1 MARTSD
7 RTTHTQQVNH
17 YKTLRISYNAAPAE
31 VKSAYR
37 GLVKEFH
44 PDCNHHLDNHDD
56 IASINLAYE
65 VLSNPQARAHYD
77 RKLGIKHNP
86 NNASQ
91 RTSHHVSH
99 NNTSHSASQGTKR
112 SPTKRDT
119 HLNEDQKIDRWC
131 KQVYEPIMDLLE
143 GILDSLDEQIDALA
157 DDPYDDGLMED
168 FEDYIDEC
176 RGSYA
181 KAQIFF
187 RGVPNPASA
196 AGIASYLYHCLNAIS
211 DGIEELNYFTLN
223 FDDRHLHTGQE
234 LWRRAEEMRYY
245 AQRAMQSTQALDI

>member
-7 RTTHTQQVNH
+7 RIQQINH

-37 GLVKEFH
+37 GMVKEFH

-56 IASINLAYE
+56 IAAINLAYE

-77 RKLGIKHNP
+77 RSLGIKHTP
-86 NNASQ
+86 NGSSNS
-91 RTSHHVSH
+91 SSNVS
-99 NNTSHSASQGTKR
+99 AQGTKR
-112 SPTKRDT
+112 SPTRREI
-119 HLNEDQKIDRWC
+119 HLNEDQKIDRWF
-131 KQVYEPIMDLLE
+131 KQVYEPITEMLE
-143 GILDSLDEQIDALA
+143 VILDSLDDQIDDLA
-157 DDPYDDGLMED
+157 ADPYDDGLMED

-187 RGVPNPASA
+187 RALPNPASA

-211 DGIEELNYFTLN
+211 DGIEELNYFTRN

-234 LWRRAEEMRYY
+234 LWRRADEMRYC
-245 AQRAMQSTQALDI
+245 AHVAMQNLQTA

>member
-7 RTTHTQQVNH
+7 RVQPVNH
-17 YKTLRISYNAAPAE
+17 YQILRISYSAAPAD
-31 VKSAYR
+31 VKKAYR
-37 GLVKEFH
+37 GLVKEYH

-65 VLSNPQARAHYD
+65 VLSNPQSRAHYD
-77 RKLGIKHNP
+77 RSLGIKHAP
-86 NNASQ
+86 NS
-91 RTSHHVSH
+91 S
-99 NNTSHSASQGTKR
+99 SQGAKR
-112 SPTKRDT
+112 SSRREP
-119 HLNEDQKIDRWC
+119 HLNEDQKIDSWC
-131 KQVYEPIMDLLE
+131 KQVYEPIIEMLE
-143 GILDSLDEQIDALA
+143 VILDSLDEQIDALA

-187 RGVPNPASA
+187 RAFPNPTSA
-196 AGIASYLYHCLNAIS
+196 AGIASYLYHCLNAIG

-245 AQRAMQSTQALDI
+245 AQRAMQNLQTV

>member
-7 RTTHTQQVNH
+7 RVQQINH
-17 YKTLRISYNAAPAE
+17 YKTLRISYSAAPAE

-37 GLVKEFH
+37 ELVKEYH

-77 RKLGIKHNP
+77 RSLGIKHAP
-86 NNASQ
+86 N
-91 RTSHHVSH
+91 
-99 NNTSHSASQGTKR
+99 SASQTARRSATPKR
-112 SPTKRDT
+112 EY
-119 HLNEDQKIDRWC
+119 HLNEDQKLERWF
-131 KQVYEPIMDLLE
+131 KQVYEPITEMLE
-143 GILDSLDEQIDALA
+143 VILDSLDEQIDDLA
-157 DDPYDDGLMED
+157 ADPYDDGLMED

-223 FDDRHLHTGQE
+223 FDDCHLHTGQE
-234 LWRRAEEMRYY
+234 LWRRADEMRYC
-245 AQRAMQSTQALDI
+245 AQVAMQNLQTI

>member
-7 RTTHTQQVNH
+7 RVQQTNH
-17 YKTLRISYNAAPAE
+17 YKTLRISSSAAPAE

-44 PDCNHHLDNHDD
+44 PDCNHHLDNHDA

-65 VLSNPQARAHYD
+65 VLSNPQARSHYD
-77 RKLGIKHNP
+77 RSLGIKHAP
-86 NNASQ
+86 TGASQ
-91 RTSHHVSH
+91 
-99 NNTSHSASQGTKR
+99 AAKR
-112 SPTKRDT
+112 SAGFKREN
-119 HLNEDQKIDRWC
+119 HLNEDQKFDRWF
-131 KQVYEPIMDLLE
+131 KQVYEPITEMLE
-143 GILDSLDEQIDALA
+143 AILDSLDDQIDALA

-168 FEDYIDEC
+168 FEDYLDEC

-181 KAQIFF
+181 RAQIFF

-234 LWRRAEEMRYY
+234 LWRRADEMRYC
-245 AQRAMQSTQALDI
+245 AQSAMQNLQSL

>member
-7 RTTHTQQVNH
+7 RTQQVNH

-44 PDCNHHLDNHDD
+44 PDCNHHLENHDA
-56 IASINLAYE
+56 IAAINLAYE
-65 VLSNPQARAHYD
+65 VLSNIQARAHYD
-77 RKLGIKHNP
+77 RSLGIKHSP
-86 NNASQ
+86 NGASQ
-91 RTSHHVSH
+91 DVKR
-99 NNTSHSASQGTKR
+99 SASAKR
-112 SPTKRDT
+112 EH
-119 HLNEDQKIDRWC
+119 HLNEDQKLERWF
-131 KQVYEPIMDLLE
+131 KQVYVPITEMLE
-143 GILDSLDEQIDALA
+143 VILDSLDEQIDDLA
-157 DDPYDDGLMED
+157 ADPYDDGLMED

-187 RGVPNPASA
+187 RSVPNPVSA

-211 DGIEELNYFTLN
+211 DGIEELNYFTRN

-234 LWRRAEEMRYY
+234 LWRRADEMRYC
-245 AQRAMQSTQALDI
+245 AHEAMLLINNS

>member
-7 RTTHTQQVNH
+7 RTTNTQQVNH
-17 YKTLRISYNAAPAE
+17 YKTLRISYNANPAE

-77 RKLGIKHNP
+77 RSLGI
-86 NNASQ
+86 
-91 RTSHHVSH
+91 R
-99 NNTSHSASQGTKR
+99 HSPSSSSQGVKR
-112 SPTKRDT
+112 SPTKRET

-131 KQVYEPIMDLLE
+131 KQVYEPIIDLLE

-157 DDPYDDGLMED
+157 NDPYDDGLMED

-187 RGVPNPASA
+187 RAIPNPASA

-223 FDDRHLHTGQE
+223 YDDQHLHTGQE

-245 AQRAMQSTQALDI
+245 AQRAMQNLQTS

>member
-7 RTTHTQQVNH
+7 RTQQTNH
-17 YKTLRISYNAAPAE
+17 YKILRIGYSADPAE

-65 VLSNPQARAHYD
+65 VLSNPQSRAHYD
-77 RKLGIKHNP
+77 RSLGIKNSP
-86 NNASQ
+86 RGSQ
-91 RTSHHVSH
+91 QSKR
-99 NNTSHSASQGTKR
+99 SASPKR
-112 SPTKRDT
+112 EH
-119 HLNEDQKIDRWC
+119 HLNEDQKLDRWF
-131 KQVYEPIMDLLE
+131 KQVYEPIIEMLE
-143 GILDSLDEQIDALA
+143 VILDSLDEQIDDLA
-157 DDPYDDGLMED
+157 ADPYDDGLMED

-187 RGVPNPASA
+187 RAFPNPASA

-234 LWRRAEEMRYY
+234 LWRRADEMRYC
-245 AQRAMQSTQALDI
+245 AQMGMQNLQSN

>member
-7 RTTHTQQVNH
+7 RIQQVNH
-17 YKTLRISYNAAPAE
+17 YKTLRISHNAAPAE

-56 IASINLAYE
+56 IASINIAYE
-65 VLSNPQARAHYD
+65 ILSNPQSRAHYD
-77 RKLGIKHNP
+77 RSLGIKHSP
-86 NNASQ
+86 NS
-91 RTSHHVSH
+91 SS
-99 NNTSHSASQGTKR
+99 
-112 SPTKRDT
+112 RDT
-119 HLNEDQKIDRWC
+119 RRSTGFKREHHLNEDQKLERWF
-131 KQVYEPIMDLLE
+131 KQVYEPITEMLAV
-143 GILDSLDEQIDALA
+143 ILDTLDEQIDDLA
-157 DDPYDDGLMED
+157 ADPYDDGLMED

-234 LWRRAEEMRYY
+234 LWRRADEMRYC
-245 AQRAMQSTQALDI
+245 AHNAMQNLQSI

>member
-7 RTTHTQQVNH
+7 RTQQANH

-31 VKSAYR
+31 VKTAYR

-65 VLSNPQARAHYD
+65 VLSNPQSRAHYD
-77 RKLGIKHNP
+77 RSLGIKHNP
-86 NNASQ
+86 NGVS
-91 RTSHHVSH
+91 SHK
-99 NNTSHSASQGTKR
+99 GFKR
-112 SPTKRDT
+112 SPSSREI
-119 HLNEDQKIDRWC
+119 HLNEDQKLDCWF
-131 KQVYEPIMDLLE
+131 KQVYEPISEMLE
-143 GILDSLDEQIDALA
+143 VILDSLDEKIDDLA
-157 DDPYDDGLMED
+157 ADPYDDGLMED

-187 RGVPNPASA
+187 RAFPNPTSA

-223 FDDRHLHTGQE
+223 FDDHHLHTGQE
-234 LWRRAEEMRYY
+234 LWRRADEMRYC
-245 AQRAMQSTQALDI
+245 AQMAMENLQTV

>member
-7 RTTHTQQVNH
+7 RTQQTNH
-17 YKTLRISYNAAPAE
+17 YQTLKISYNAVPAD
-31 VKSAYR
+31 VKKAYR
-37 GLVKEFH
+37 LLVKEYH
-44 PDCNHHLDNHDD
+44 PDCNHHLDNHDA

-65 VLSNPQARAHYD
+65 VLSNPQSRAHYD
-77 RKLGIKHNP
+77 RSLGIKHSP
-86 NNASQ
+86 NGI
-91 RTSHHVSH
+91 
-99 NNTSHSASQGTKR
+99 SQGIKRSATKR
-112 SPTKRDT
+112 EV
-119 HLNEDQKIDRWC
+119 HLNEDQKLDRWA
-131 KQVYEPIMDLLE
+131 KHVYEPITEMLE
-143 GILDSLDEQIDALA
+143 VILDSLDEQIEALA

-187 RGVPNPASA
+187 RAFPNPASA

-234 LWRRAEEMRYY
+234 LWRRAEELRYY
-245 AQRAMQSTQALDI
+245 AQCGMESLQRN